1 MQTEADI
8 LLNNAQV
15 HETRVSD
22 LRTKIRCYVCGGYG
36 PSSDQAN
43 LKSTTF
49 FARQMT
55 CHRYLHRYH
64 DGQHSPADFTE
75 CIITQLGYPTRG

>member
-36 PSSDQAN
+36 PSQISPTLNLQLFCTGKAN
-43 LKSTTF
+43 DL
-49 FARQMT
+49 
-55 CHRYLHRYH
+55 
-64 DGQHSPADFTE
+64 SPLLT
-75 CIITQLGYPTRG
+75 PVP